1 VRKLICRSL
10 ENYSEDWNRRK
21 SDYMSNGLYD
31 NLITTDDLGGI
42 DKEIISNIIQ
52 EIKRGKLT
60 ESKDERFSK
69 HHYKLYHH

>member
-1 VRKLICRSL
+1 
-10 ENYSEDWNRRK
+10 
-21 SDYMSNGLYD
+21 MSNGLYD